1 MATITADEFQAL
13 LNLSDAD
20 ITNTNAEIVLNQAI
34 DCLNRMGADLSNL
47 SGTAGSKTW
56 SGESK
61 EKGAI
66 YDVARAVYYSFYKG
80 IDTAAIASLTA
91 SSPDVMANPTV
102 MQMVKEAARELS
114 ELDVAVG

>member
-1 MATITADEFQAL
+1 MATITATEFKAII
-13 LNLSDAD
+13 NDAA
-20 ITNTNAEIVLNQAI
+20 ISATNAEYILNLAI
-34 DCLNRMGADLSNL
+34 DTLNLYGADLSNMT
-47 SGTAGSKTW
+47 GTAGSQTL
-56 SGESK
+56 SVESK

-66 YDVARAVYYSFYKG
+66 LNVARAIYYSFYKG